1 MISQHERIEH
11 IGKRARQLW
20 EREGLAPER
29 EKACWDKAVEE
40 FESGK
45 LTAGRK
51 QPGADAAGEG
61 ADSGQLR

>member
-1 MISQHERIEH
+1 MVISQEERIAH
-11 IGKRARQLW
+11 IAKRARELW
-20 EREGLAPER
+20 EREGLMPDR

-51 QPGADAAGEG
+51 QAGADAANHTTD
-61 ADSGQLR
+61 AKH